1 MEIKLHYNNLE
12 GLQEAGVYLIRNKD
26 NDLLKIGYCN
36 NLERRLKEIIKS
48 FNFTGQDPQLKIECF
63 IECKHYKELEK
74 YLHNH
79 FEEFRSKNEWFN
91 INDIS
96 EVVEVAKQF
105 KYIKID
111 NNKDNIKERKVK
123 KENSNLKY
131 YKCTIEFNKKE
142 YNIIFQNNKP
152 YINFE
157 HLNSICRNLG
167 YNKRFSFLNG
177 LLYED
182 DRIEELKDKKE
193 IQLYN
198 SLNSKYIIQLE
209 NGEYIP
215 IDEFFKPFIIRYK
228 QKEVEQIKQV
238 LNNAMECLNNI
249 DNKDFSN
256 TEEVYNNLYEEL
268 NNLYYFGERKYL
280 N

>member
-1 MEIKLHYNNLE
+1 MEIKLYYNNLE
-12 GLQEAGVYLIRNKD
+12 ELQKEGVYLIRNKD

-96 EVVEVAKQF
+96 EVIEVSKKF
-105 KYIKID
+105 KYIKRD
-111 NNKDNIKERKVK
+111 K
-123 KENSNLKY
+123 KEVRRIRKIKSKSNNFKY
-131 YKCTIEFNKKE
+131 YKCAIEFNKKE
-142 YNIIFQNNKP
+142 YNIIFQDCKP
-152 YINFE
+152 YPDITY
-157 HLNSICRNLG
+157 LNNICSDLG
-167 YNKRFSFLNG
+167 CNKRFPFLCG
-177 LLYED
+177 LLYDED
-182 DRIEELKDKKE
+182 NCKELKNKKE
-193 IQLYN
+193 IQIYN

-209 NGEYIP
+209 NGSYIS
-215 IDEFFKPFIIRYK
+215 INEFLKPFIIKEK
-228 QKEVEQIKQV
+228 QKEVENIKQT
-238 LNNAMECLNNI
+238 LNNAIKCLNNI
-249 DNKDFSN
+249 DLKEFSN
-256 TEEVYNNLYEEL
+256 TEEVYNNIYEEL
-268 NNLYYFGERKYL
+268 NKLYYHGQRKYL